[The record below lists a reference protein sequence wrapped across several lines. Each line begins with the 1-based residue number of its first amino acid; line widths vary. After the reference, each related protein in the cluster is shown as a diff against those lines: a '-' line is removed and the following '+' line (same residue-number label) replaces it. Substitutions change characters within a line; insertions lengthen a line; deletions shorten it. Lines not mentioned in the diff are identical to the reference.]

1 MSPIC
6 SNANPEFPIRS
17 PAAPRGTVYGIAV
30 LLVGA
35 TLVPYLN
42 SFTAP
47 FLFDDLK
54 WIVNDPQVRDISSD
68 WRRLDL
74 GQRPVVFLS
83 LAINYALGHLDVRG
97 YHLFNFAV
105 HAVAGL
111 ALFGIIRRTIDL
123 RNGRSGRDLPAVS
136 LAFTIALVWLVHP
149 LQTQS
154 VTYVIQRCES
164 LMGMFFLL
172 CLYCVIRGAQATRGW
187 PWYSAALVACLLG
200 LGCKE
205 VMATA
210 PAVILLYDRAFL
222 SPSWRDAARRR
233 GLLYVLLF
241 GAALMLA
248 AAMRSTI
255 LETEGSAG
263 FGYKDVTPLA
273 YLQTQP
279 GVILYYLRLAVWPY
293 PLCLDYAWQP
303 ATSPAEIY
311 PPGAAVL
318 ALLAASLVA
327 FRYRPWLGFL
337 GLSFFLVLAPTSSI
351 IPIRDMA
358 VEHRM
363 YLPLAPVVVLAVL
376 IGFWFTERLVKD
388 PTARQLARVGPV
400 TIAVL
405 VLAGLTMSRNLDYCD
420 PLRIWTRVVA
430 VAPHNSRGHFSV
442 GANLNLQGDS
452 QGAMACFERAIAL
465 APDYARAHGNLGILR
480 IGQGDLERG
489 EEHLR
494 RAIELKPNYATALTS
509 LGNVSARQQ
518 NWRQAASYYR
528 QALHSEPYHA
538 EARRN
543 LALALLRMDRPA
555 EAIAVLREAVRLN
568 PHATDV
574 RLQLAWVLATS
585 PDDRVRDGR
594 EAVRLAEEARH
605 QAGNQHWPVWD
616 ALAAAYAEAGRF
628 DDARRAASRCLDLAR
643 SARPEESLD
652 EFETKLAMY
661 RDGQPFR
668 DTAVVSAVS
677 VEGEIRDDD

>member
-255 LETEGSAG
+255 LETEGSAADCSCIESATSCRLASSG
-263 FGYKDVTPLA
+263 LLPVAIAAGRLHPRPLA
-273 YLQTQP
+273 GP
-279 GVILYYLRLAVWPY
+279 PRY
-293 PLCLDYAWQP
+293 PCSL
-303 ATSPAEIY
+303 TERSPA
-311 PPGAAVL
+311 AAPRL
-318 ALLAASLVA
+318 QK
-327 FRYRPWLGFL
+327 
-337 GLSFFLVLAPTSSI
+337 
-351 IPIRDMA
+351 
-358 VEHRM
+358 
-363 YLPLAPVVVLAVL
+363 PVC
-376 IGFWFTERLVKD
+376 G
-388 PTARQLARVGPV
+388 
-400 TIAVL
+400 
-405 VLAGLTMSRNLDYCD
+405 
-420 PLRIWTRVVA
+420 
-430 VAPHNSRGHFSV
+430 
-442 GANLNLQGDS
+442 
-452 QGAMACFERAIAL
+452 
-465 APDYARAHGNLGILR
+465 
-480 IGQGDLERG
+480 
-489 EEHLR
+489 
-494 RAIELKPNYATALTS
+494 
-509 LGNVSARQQ
+509 
-518 NWRQAASYYR
+518 
-528 QALHSEPYHA
+528 
-538 EARRN
+538 
-543 LALALLRMDRPA
+543 RPA
-555 EAIAVLREAVRLN
+555 S
-568 PHATDV
+568 TC
-574 RLQLAWVLATS
+574 
-585 PDDRVRDGR
+585 GR
-594 EAVRLAEEARH
+594 RKHR
-605 QAGNQHWPVWD
+605 
-616 ALAAAYAEAGRF
+616 
-628 DDARRAASRCLDLAR
+628 
-643 SARPEESLD
+643 
-652 EFETKLAMY
+652 
-661 RDGQPFR
+661 
-668 DTAVVSAVS
+668 
-677 VEGEIRDDD
+677 